1 MKSMEGAEKKFPQNL
16 SLSNREVEPNFSMN
30 ASLPAK
36 LKNVLSVQAQCIL
49 LV

>member
-1 MKSMEGAEKKFPQNL
+1 MRSMEGAEKT
-16 SLSNREVEPNFSMN
+16 LSNREVEPNFSMN